1 MDDDVVSTL
10 TTREWPENLSDLVPV
25 LEYALRYCRGGIIRP
40 AHLPKNLPP
49 PSPPMRKLDQIVAQA
64 QRTAIE
70 NALEQTGGNVAAAAE
85 LLGRN
90 AKGLYRLMKTLG
102 MLVKRRK

>member
-1 MDDDVVSTL
+1 M
-10 TTREWPENLSDLVPV
+10 
-25 LEYALRYCRGGIIRP
+25 IRP
-40 AHLPKNLPP
+40 AHLPKNLPS
-49 PSPPMRKLDQIVAQA
+49 SPPPAHTLDEIVTQA

-70 NALEQTGGNVAAAAE
+70 NALEQTGGKVADAAK

-102 MLVKRRK
+102 MPVKRRK